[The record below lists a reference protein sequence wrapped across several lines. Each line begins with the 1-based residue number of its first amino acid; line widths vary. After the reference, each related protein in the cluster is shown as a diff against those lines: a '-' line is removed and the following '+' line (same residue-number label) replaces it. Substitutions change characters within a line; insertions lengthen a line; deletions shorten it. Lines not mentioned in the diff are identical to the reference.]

1 MKSRKRAQA
10 LIARINEAEAESG
23 GKFKVPDWLKNEDGV
38 ASGRKMNAAE
48 QREFNQLI
56 TEILRSSVASVY
68 LMACERRWGKKH
80 DAPVF
85 ISGDIS
91 LGITG
96 KVIEVAL
103 VTHIEPILMENKK
116 YSPDE
121 AVVYFYMGHEL
132 NKKEDRNK
140 LTDLLD
146 DVFTAMC
153 AEIRSNDYQM
163 LPTPVRH

>member
-1 MKSRKRAQA
+1 MNSRKQA
-10 LIARINEAEAESG
+10 KDLIARITEAEERSG
-23 GKFKVPDWLKNEDGV
+23 GKFKVPAWMKDVSAV
-38 ASGRKMNAAE
+38 AQAKKMNAKQ
-48 QREFNQLI
+48 QREFNQIL
-56 TEILRSSVASVY
+56 TEILRSSVATVY
-68 LMACERRWGKKH
+68 LMACEHRWGVKH

-96 KVIEVAL
+96 KVIEAAL

-116 YSPDE
+116 YAPDE

-132 NKKEDRNK
+132 NKEEDRAK
-140 LTDLLD
+140 LTELLD

-163 LPTPVRH
+163 PSAPVRH